1 MNQSGKNILVLSSDE
16 DLDLGC
22 SFQMKD
28 SIYSDA
34 LNLTHSDGVDDAFV
48 PPVKIGLDNDKITG
62 EPAVSQTQR
71 YGLYFNYILF
81 HCSVERSF
89 ETSYGHWKYK
99 PLPTFLQS
107 SKHVHSLHIIHT
119 FHCSS
124 QVY

>member
-48 PPVKIGLDNDKITG
+48 PPVKIGLDKDKITG

-71 YGLYFNYILF
+71 YGLYFNYIYFIVQLN
-81 HCSVERSF
+81 VVLKQAMVI
-89 ETSYGHWKYK
+89 GNI
-99 PLPTFLQS
+99 
-107 SKHVHSLHIIHT
+107 SLYLHFCKAPNMYIHFT
-119 FHCSS
+119 AVPRCTEH
-124 QVY
+124 